1 MTRKKSF
8 DPVMIG
14 LMFNF
19 LKNLYPVLRIKNKK
33 KFKRGVNLDGINFV
47 IPRDSNLVYN
57 NLFSTLKQ
65 MYSVGD
71 SEINYVIKSYYK
83 I

>member
-1 MTRKKSF
+1 MARKKSF

-19 LKNLYPVLRIKNKK
+19 LKNLYPVLRIKSKK